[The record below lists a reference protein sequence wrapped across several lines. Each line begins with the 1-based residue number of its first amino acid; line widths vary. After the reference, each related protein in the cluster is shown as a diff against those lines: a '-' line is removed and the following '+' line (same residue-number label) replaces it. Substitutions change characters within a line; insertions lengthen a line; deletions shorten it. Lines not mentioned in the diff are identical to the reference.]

1 LISLRKFCTPTVDA
15 GRYALKVSSLLRDRF
30 AQTDICHGL
39 TAVEIDAFFKLFS
52 LHQLSPGLA
61 LYTEGH
67 AADSLYV
74 VLEGQVA
81 VSHEGEVYATVGPG
95 ATLGE
100 LSIFRDQPRRSAT
113 VTAVNGVTVLRI
125 GRAEFQARIAAR
137 DVVALTVVSNLAHQ
151 MANRLLAINERVLS
165 GGVKGLAVSRAE
177 LKRTAG

>member
-1 LISLRKFCTPTVDA
+1 M
-15 GRYALKVSSLLRDRF
+15 SSLLRERF

-39 TAVEIDAFFKLFS
+39 TAPEVEAFFALFS
-52 LHQLSPGLA
+52 LHQFSPGLA
-61 LYTEGH
+61 LYSEGH

-74 VLEGQVA
+74 VLEGEVA

-100 LSIFRDQPRRSAT
+100 LSLFRDQPLRSAT
-113 VTAVNGVTVLRI
+113 VTAVTGVTVLRI

-137 DVVALTVVSNLAHQ
+137 DVAALTMVSNLAHQ
-151 MANRLLAINERVLS
+151 MATRLQAINKRVLS
-165 GGVKGLAVSRAE
+165 GGVKGLAKSRAE